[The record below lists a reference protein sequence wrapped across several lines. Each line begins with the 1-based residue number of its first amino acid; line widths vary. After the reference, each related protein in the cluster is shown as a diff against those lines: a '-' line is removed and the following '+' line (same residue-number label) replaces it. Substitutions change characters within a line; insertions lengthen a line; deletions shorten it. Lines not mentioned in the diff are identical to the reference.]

1 MPSAEKK
8 DYCISISRRQVHNV
22 ILILKSIYGDVE
34 GKSVHVMGLPESEL
48 ITFSTS
54 DESTTNEPSSTNSTD
69 ANEEETGETKPPSK
83 TRTAR
88 DTEHSDEEEDKA
100 TENEETEAHGDA
112 FDELLEDFNAAFS
125 LTGDDQS
132 GLFTIFLQEPGKT
145 ARIQGGNSIENYLT

>member
-1 MPSAEKK
+1 M
-8 DYCISISRRQVHNV
+8 
-22 ILILKSIYGDVE
+22 E

-54 DESTTNEPSSTNSTD
+54 DESATNEPSSTNSSTD
-69 ANEEETGETKPPSK
+69 ANEEETGETNPPSK
-83 TRTAR
+83 TRSAR
-88 DTEHSDEEEDKA
+88 DTEHSDEEDKA
-100 TENEETEAHGDA
+100 SENEETEAHGDA